1 MKDEEEIR
9 YERFLEDGD
18 GLVIVYPDE
27 NDDEEEKLDINRGEV
42 EIASLHL

>member
-27 NDDEEEKLDINRGEV
+27 NDDEEKCPINRGEDW
-42 EIASLHL
+42 LK